1 MERAR
6 RGEHVPSI
14 DGLKATTTPASLKK
28 SCMVSLGIEF
38 FGLGSSRKLLP
49 RDQTRKLLAER

>member
-38 FGLGSSRKLLP
+38 FGLGSSRKF
-49 RDQTRKLLAER
+49 QA